1 MKTLVIGA
9 STNKDRYS
17 YKAIQRLRKLNFDVY
32 ALGLNE
38 GEIIVEIESFAFTS
52 NNVTYGVA
60 GEMMGYW
67 KFFPSTKDPENIWG
81 CIPMWGFAK
90 IKHSNNKELKTGE
103 RLFGYFP
110 ASNILVMKP
119 IKVSQKTF
127 IDGQDHRKDLPPV
140 YNNYIRLN
148 NEDSYNKDNDN
159 LRALLF
165 PLHITSFC
173 LCDYLQYEDYLGAEQ
188 IIIVSASSK
197 TAIGLAQGLHR
208 EKGRP
213 EIVGLTSKRNLDF
226 VKDLNSYDHV
236 ITYDELDNINIDS
249 PAVMVDMARNREIL
263 GKLHSS
269 LGNKMIKCI
278 TVGMTH
284 WDNETTADDT
294 MGQLMNRERT
304 EFFFAPDHIQKRIS
318 DWGTEGYNQKTS
330 SFMDTRAEQSKSWMN
345 IKEVSGLDNFL
356 STYDNV
362 IQGDINPNEG
372 IIVNIKS
379 IP

>member
-1 MKTLVIGA
+1 MSLIKEELQTSKINLTERRIV
-9 STNKDRYS
+9 TTDFN
-17 YKAIQRLRKLNFDVY
+17 LND
-32 ALGLNE
+32 LNE

-236 ITYDELDNINIDS
+236 ITYDELDNINIDI
-249 PAVMVDMARNREIL
+249 PAVMVDMAGNREIL

>member
-1 MKTLVIGA
+1 MSLIKEELQTSKINLTERRIV
-9 STNKDRYS
+9 TTDFNLD
-17 YKAIQRLRKLNFDVY
+17 D
-32 ALGLNE
+32 LNE

-90 IKHSNNKELKTGE
+90 IKHSNNNELKTGE

-236 ITYDELDNINIDS
+236 ITYDELDNINIDI
-249 PAVMVDMARNREIL
+249 PAVMVDMAGNREIL

>member
-1 MKTLVIGA
+1 MSLIKEELQTSKINLTERRIV
-9 STNKDRYS
+9 TTDFNLD
-17 YKAIQRLRKLNFDVY
+17 D
-32 ALGLNE
+32 LNE

-90 IKHSNNKELKTGE
+90 IKHSNNKELKNGE

-208 EKGRP
+208 EKERP

-249 PAVMVDMARNREIL
+249 PAVMVDMAGNREIL

-294 MGQLMNRERT
+294 MGQLMNRKRT

-318 DWGTEGYNQKTS
+318 DWGTERYNQKTS
-330 SFMDTRAEQSKSWMN
+330 YFMDTRAEQSKSWMN

>member
-1 MKTLVIGA
+1 MNLIKEELQTSKINLTERRIV
-9 STNKDRYS
+9 TTDFNLD
-17 YKAIQRLRKLNFDVY
+17 D
-32 ALGLNE
+32 LNE

-90 IKHSNNKELKTGE
+90 IKHSNNEELKTGE

-236 ITYDELDNINIDS
+236 ITYDELDNININI
-249 PAVMVDMARNREIL
+249 PAVMVDMAGNREIL

-345 IKEVSGLDNFL
+345 IKEISGLDNFL